1 MASQRHYEST
11 FPSGT
16 FRTSPEFPEK
26 TSVVLYEAGNT
37 LFLHFG
43 PEGTAFE
50 DLTMMPIG
58 IQGAKDL
65 LDALHIALLQMGEI
79 SPKKKL

>member
-1 MASQRHYEST
+1 MASQRHYEGT

>member
-1 MASQRHYEST
+1 MASQKHYEGT

-16 FRTSPEFPEK
+16 FWTSPEFPDK
-26 TSVVLYEAGNT
+26 TSVVLYEAGNS

-43 PEGTAFE
+43 PEGVAFE
-50 DLTMMPIG
+50 DLTMIPIE

-65 LDALHIALLQMGEI
+65 LDALQIALLQMGEI
-79 SPKKKL
+79 PPKKSL